1 MRARCIIQVVMFVP
15 HRALGF
21 AVDASVIEADASRF
35 QMVEGAEIDWTP
47 KQRAR
52 RPVREYL
59 AALAQ
64 LAAGCGLSQRLDRN
78 VSELR
83 AGIWPAPLQMPR
95 PRRKVW
101 DIKAL
106 DAAVDRLSGFSSG
119 TLLEEVGTSQDPGY
133 FKRRLEEVYGDEE
146 QSSRKRKG
154 RRS

>member
-1 MRARCIIQVVMFVP
+1 MT
-15 HRALGF
+15 
-21 AVDASVIEADASRF
+21 D
-35 QMVEGAEIDWTP
+35 
-47 KQRAR
+47 R
-52 RPVREYL
+52 RPAFENLPNWPRLLNQQQAAAYL
-59 AALAQ
+59 SVST
-64 LAAGCGLSQRLDRN
+64 GTF

-133 FKRRLEEVYGDEE
+133 FKRRLEAVYGDEA
-146 QSSRKRKG
+146 RAKRDQPE
-154 RRS
+154 SP